1 MAIECN
7 LLEQNVRYFVV
18 NEYSL
23 PCPSI
28 LKVLLLDLAD
38 YNFVLQYL
46 IQLVVMPVPA
56 TLSSN
61 QDPETQSATSYLP
74 KACVL
79 QTRFSSSRLLPIS
92 SVEP

>member
-1 MAIECN
+1 
-7 LLEQNVRYFVV
+7 V
-18 NEYSL
+18 NEFDVH
-23 PCPSI
+23 CPWI
-28 LKVLLLDLAD
+28 WKVLLLDLAD

-56 TLSSN
+56 TWISN
-61 QDPETQSATSYLP
+61 QDPETQSAASYLP